1 MILDEVSNLFLPSNS
16 KIPSIHF
23 EELSSEGES
32 ENHFCH
38 RLLMALKYCHS
49 LQLKRGN
56 YGSNNRQQH
65 QHGTTVK
72 ILELVAANV
81 AALQQCQR
89 R

>member
-1 MILDEVSNLFLPSNS
+1 
-16 KIPSIHF
+16 
-23 EELSSEGES
+23 
-32 ENHFCH
+32 
-38 RLLMALKYCHS
+38 MALKYCHS